1 MAQPSKEKGTVKEG
15 FLCGNPAAAP
25 FKDLDDFYNR
35 GQLVHL
41 EEFFVYEP
49 EELITKILV
58 PVKEPDYS
66 RASIEDAL
74 NALAL
79 TPDPDF
85 VVKLILADHAHPMA
99 PWLQQ
104 TQGMVVMA
112 ESSEDGVIVLYRP
125 SSSSIQQS
133 VVHEWCNLLR
143 IYRSNIS
150 EFFSLTA
157 TLEDF
162 IDLETEKIID
172 DQRIAWNTLGC
183 LLIRGQE
190 ETVFSLCVRFPLK
203 SAIFGRALLK
213 SMLVVSD
220 FRHTARFQFFLDR
233 AKFIDFSAS
242 KVGFDA
248 LKKLSDRSSSIEKLI
263 EFLGEQDLLRSIHG
277 ISRQSP

>member
-1 MAQPSKEKGTVKEG
+1 VAQPNKAKGTVKEG
-15 FLCGNPAAAP
+15 FLCGNPEAAP

-58 PVKEPDYS
+58 PVKEPDYC

-74 NALAL
+74 NALEL

-85 VVKLILADHAHPMA
+85 VVKLILADHVHPIA
-99 PWLQQ
+99 PWIQQ
-104 TQGMVVMA
+104 TQGMVVMG
-112 ESSEDGVIVLYRP
+112 ESSEDGVILLYRP
-125 SSSSIQQS
+125 SPSSIQPS

-143 IYRSNIS
+143 IYRADTS
-150 EFFSLTA
+150 ELFSLTA
-157 TLEDF
+157 ALEDF
-162 IDLETEKIID
+162 IDLETGQIVE

-183 LLIRGQE
+183 LLIREHE

-203 SAIFGRALLK
+203 AAILGRALLA
-213 SMLVVSD
+213 SMLAVCD
-220 FRHTARFQFFLDR
+220 FRHTARFEFFLDR

-242 KVGFDA
+242 YVGLDA
-248 LKKLSDRSSSIEKLI
+248 LKKLPDRSSSIEKLI
-263 EFLGEQDLLRSIHG
+263 EFLGEQDLLKSIHE
-277 ISRQSP
+277 ISG

>member
-1 MAQPSKEKGTVKEG
+1 MAQPSKEKGKMSEG

-74 NALAL
+74 NALEL

-85 VVKLILADHAHPMA
+85 VGKLILADHVHPMT

-104 TQGMVVMA
+104 TQGMVVMG

-125 SSSSIQQS
+125 SSSSIRQS
-133 VVHEWCNLLR
+133 IVHEWCNLLR
-143 IYRSNIS
+143 IYHSNIS

-162 IDLETEKIID
+162 IDLETGKVID

-183 LLIRGQE
+183 LLIREQE

-203 SAIFGRALLK
+203 AAILGRALVK
-213 SMLVVSD
+213 SMLAVSD
-220 FRHTARFQFFLDR
+220 FRRTARFQFFLDR
-233 AKFIDFSAS
+233 ATFIDFSAS

-248 LKKLSDRSSSIEKLI
+248 LKKFPDWTSTTEKLI
-263 EFLGEQDLLRSIHG
+263 EFLGEQDLLRSIRG
-277 ISRQSP
+277 ISG

>member
-1 MAQPSKEKGTVKEG
+1 MPQPGKEKGTVKEG

-25 FKDLDDFYNR
+25 FEDLDDFYNR
-35 GQLVHL
+35 GQLAHL

-85 VVKLILADHAHPMA
+85 VVKLILADHAHPMT

-104 TQGMVVMA
+104 TQGMVVMG
-112 ESSEDGVIVLYRP
+112 ESSADGVIVLYRP
-125 SSSSIQQS
+125 SSSSIRQS

-150 EFFSLTA
+150 ELFSLTE
-157 TLEDF
+157 TLENF
-162 IDLETEKIID
+162 IDLETGKIID

-183 LLIRGQE
+183 LLISEQE

-203 SAIFGRALLK
+203 AAIFGRALLK
-213 SMLVVSD
+213 SMLDVSD

-248 LKKLSDRSSSIEKLI
+248 LKKFPDRSSSIEKLI

-277 ISRQSP
+277 N